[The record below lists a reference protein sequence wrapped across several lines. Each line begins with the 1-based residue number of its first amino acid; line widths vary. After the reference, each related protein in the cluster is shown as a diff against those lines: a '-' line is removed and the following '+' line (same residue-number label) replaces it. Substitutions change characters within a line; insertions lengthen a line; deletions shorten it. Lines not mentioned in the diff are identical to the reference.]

1 MTVSDAIA
9 QTEGLPRANGELVF
23 AEPWEA
29 RAFGVAVALCGE
41 RGLDWEEF
49 RGRLIAE
56 IDGWERANGVES
68 DGWSYYERW
77 LAALERLVVERG
89 LVGSE
94 EIERRAA
101 AIAHHDAHD
110 HDHDHDHDHH

>member
-1 MTVSDAIA
+1 VTVSDAIA

-77 LAALERLVVERG
+77 LAALESLLEARG
-89 LVGSE
+89 VAADE
-94 EIERRAA
+94 EIDARMALLAA
-101 AIAHHDAHD
+101 TPEH
-110 HDHDHDHDHH
+110 